1 MSIETMTV
9 CAELAPLDSAYGSQC
24 ERKFYPRNERCGA
37 YATML
42 AFWEGAEGK
51 HSIRVCE
58 RCAKEYA
65 TPKLHHRAKE
75 LLSDLRDYFAD
86 CADVKD
92 GPEGEQYPNDAMSW
106 QQRIEEV
113 IGRG

>member
-9 CAELAPLDSAYGSQC
+9 CAELAPLDSACGSQC

-86 CADVKD
+86 RADVND
-92 GPEGEQYPNDAMSW
+92 GVGDEGPVPNEAMRW
-106 QQRIEEV
+106 QTRIEEV
-113 IGRG
+113 IGK